1 MYLIDTVV
9 LSELRKRERH
19 AGIVRWLRDKAVD
32 ALFLSAITIGEIERG
47 ILRQRAKNPVF
58 ADALSAWLDCTVE
71 TYGDRILPVDTR
83 VGRRWGRLSAR
94 IGHGGADLLIA
105 ATALEHGL
113 TVVTRNVRHF
123 LHTGVPVED
132 PFQDLGDAR

>member
-9 LSELRKRERH
+9 LSELRKCERH
-19 AGIVRWLRDKAVD
+19 AGVVQWLRSKAVD

-47 ILRQRAKNPVF
+47 VLRQRAKNAVF
-58 ADALSAWLDCTVE
+58 AEALGAWLDRTVE
-71 TYGDRILPVDTR
+71 TYADRILPVDTP
-83 VGRRWGRLSAR
+83 VARRWGRLSAR

-105 ATALEHGL
+105 ATALEYGL

-123 LHTGVPVED
+123 LPTGVPVED
-132 PFQDLGDAR
+132 PFQDPG

>member
-9 LSELRKRERH
+9 LSELRKCERH
-19 AGIVRWLRDKAVD
+19 AGVVQWLRSKAVD

-47 ILRQRAKNPVF
+47 VLRQRAKNAVF
-58 ADALSAWLDCTVE
+58 AEALGAWLDRTVE
-71 TYGDRILPVDTR
+71 TYADRILPDDTL
-83 VGRRWGRLSAR
+83 VARRWGRLSAR

-105 ATALEHGL
+105 ATALEYGL

-123 LHTGVPVED
+123 LPTGVPVED
-132 PFQDLGDAR
+132 PFQDPG

>member
-9 LSELRKRERH
+9 LSELRKRQRH
-19 AGIVRWLRDKAVD
+19 AGIVRWLRDKAVE

-47 ILRQRAKNPVF
+47 VLRQQIKNPTF
-58 ADALSAWLDCTVE
+58 AEALRAWLERTVE

-83 VGRRWGRLSAR
+83 VARRWGRLNAR

-105 ATALEHGL
+105 ATALEYGL

-123 LHTGVPVED
+123 LPTGAPVED
-132 PFQDLGDAR
+132 PFEDLV

>member
-19 AGIVRWLRDKAVD
+19 AGIVRWLRDKTVD

-47 ILRQRAKNPVF
+47 MLRQRVRNPVF
-58 ADALSAWLDCTVE
+58 AEALGAWLDRTVE
-71 TYGDRILPVDTR
+71 TFGERILAVDTR
-83 VGRRWGRLSAR
+83 VARRWGRLSAR
-94 IGHGGADLLIA
+94 LGHSSADLLIA
-105 ATALEHGL
+105 ATALENGL

-123 LHTGVPVED
+123 LPTGVLVED
-132 PFQDLGDAR
+132 PFQDPV

>member
-9 LSELRKRERH
+9 LSELRKCERH
-19 AGIVRWLRDKAVD
+19 AGVVQWLRSKAVD

-47 ILRQRAKNPVF
+47 VLRQRAKNAVF
-58 ADALSAWLDCTVE
+58 AEALGAWLDRTVE
-71 TYGDRILPVDTR
+71 TYADRSLPVDTR
-83 VGRRWGRLSAR
+83 VARRWGRLSAR

-105 ATALEHGL
+105 ATALEYGL

-123 LHTGVPVED
+123 LPTGVPVED
-132 PFQDLGDAR
+132 PFQDPG

>member
-1 MYLIDTVV
+1 MYLSDTVV

-19 AGIVRWLRDKAVD
+19 AGVVQWLRSKAVD

-47 ILRQRAKNPVF
+47 VLRQRAKNAVF
-58 ADALSAWLDCTVE
+58 AEALGAWLDRTVE
-71 TYGDRILPVDTR
+71 TYADRILPVDTL
-83 VGRRWGRLSAR
+83 VARRWGRLSTR

-105 ATALEHGL
+105 ATALEYGL

-123 LHTGVPVED
+123 LPTGVPVED
-132 PFQDLGDAR
+132 PFQDPG

>member
-9 LSELRKRERH
+9 LPELRKRERD
-19 AGIVRWLRDKAVD
+19 AGVVQWLRSKAVD

-47 ILRQRAKNPVF
+47 VLRQRAKNAVL
-58 ADALSAWLDCTVE
+58 AEALGAWLDRTVE
-71 TYGDRILPVDTR
+71 TYADRILPIDTR
-83 VGRRWGRLSAR
+83 VARQWGKLSAR

-105 ATALEHGL
+105 ATALEYGL

-123 LHTGVPVED
+123 LPTGVLVED
-132 PFQDLGDAR
+132 PFQGPG

>member
-19 AGIVRWLRDKAVD
+19 AGVVQWLRSKAVD

-47 ILRQRAKNPVF
+47 VLRQRAKNAVF
-58 ADALSAWLDCTVE
+58 AEALGAWLDRTVE
-71 TYGDRILPVDTR
+71 TYADRILPVDTL
-83 VGRRWGRLSAR
+83 VARRWGRLSTR

-105 ATALEHGL
+105 ATALEYGL

-123 LHTGVPVED
+123 LPTGVPVED
-132 PFQDLGDAR
+132 PFQDPG

>member
-19 AGIVRWLRDKAVD
+19 AGVVQWLRSKAVD
-32 ALFLSAITIGEIERG
+32 ALFLSAITIGEMERG
-47 ILRQRAKNPVF
+47 VLRQRAKNAVF
-58 ADALSAWLDCTVE
+58 AEALGAWLDRTVE
-71 TYGDRILPVDTR
+71 TYADRILPVDTL
-83 VGRRWGRLSAR
+83 VARRWGRLSAR

-105 ATALEHGL
+105 ATALEYGL

-123 LHTGVPVED
+123 LPTGVPVED
-132 PFQDLGDAR
+132 PFQDPG

>member
-19 AGIVRWLRDKAVD
+19 AGVVQWLRSKAVD

-47 ILRQRAKNPVF
+47 VLRQRAKNAVF
-58 ADALSAWLDCTVE
+58 AEALGAWLDRTVE
-71 TYGDRILPVDTR
+71 TYADRILPVDTP
-83 VGRRWGRLSAR
+83 VARRWGRLSAR

-105 ATALEHGL
+105 ATALEYGL
-113 TVVTRNVRHF
+113 TVVTRNFRHF
-123 LHTGVPVED
+123 LPTGVPVED
-132 PFQDLGDAR
+132 PFHDPG

>member
-9 LSELRKRERH
+9 LSELRKCERH
-19 AGIVRWLRDKAVD
+19 AGVVQWLRSKAVD

-47 ILRQRAKNPVF
+47 VLRQRAKNAVF
-58 ADALSAWLDCTVE
+58 AEALGAWLDRTVE
-71 TYGDRILPVDTR
+71 TYADRILPVDTL
-83 VGRRWGRLSAR
+83 VARRWGRLSTR

-105 ATALEHGL
+105 ATALEYGL

-123 LHTGVPVED
+123 LPTGVPVED
-132 PFQDLGDAR
+132 PFQDPG